1 MLGSSNSKRRKK
13 GEWGRGRS
21 GRNRCGSENR
31 GDGVIPGIFF
41 SEEKEKKKKRSS
53 SVATVACFFLEYH
66 TLSCS
71 CSQSD

>member
-1 MLGSSNSKRRKK
+1 MPGSSNSKRRKK

-31 GDGVIPGIFF
+31 GDGVILGIFF
-41 SEEKEKKKKRSS
+41 SEEKDKKKISS
-53 SVATVACFFLEYH
+53 SVATVACFFLKYH